1 MGIYLTSIGSILK
14 SIYTA
19 LIGLGAAGILGIAF
33 LDAAFIPMPGG
44 PDLVV
49 MALTHNNH
57 SMMPVYVI
65 AAVIGS
71 TLGCL
76 VPYWIG
82 RKTGE
87 AALRVFSEEKRAR
100 VSRLVNRY
108 GLWSMLAGAL
118 LPPPFPF
125 KMLLIT
131 AGVFR
136 VKIWQFLGA
145 LAIGRT
151 IRFTLEGL
159 MAVRYGDQA
168 ANLFKEYYPAI
179 GLGLAVVILAVFIF
193 STLRSRRH
201 RDGLTDSDLSAAK

>member
-1 MGIYLTSIGSILK
+1 MGIFLTGIGSFLK
-14 SIYTA
+14 SVYVT
-19 LIGLGAAGILGIAF
+19 LIGFGAAGILGIAF

-57 SMMPVYVI
+57 SMMPIYVI

-82 RKTGE
+82 RKAGE
-87 AALRVFSEEKRAR
+87 AALRVFSDEKRAR
-100 VSRLVNRY
+100 VSGLVNRY

-145 LAIGRT
+145 VLIGRT
-151 IRFTLEGL
+151 IRFIIEGL

-168 ANLFKEYYPAI
+168 ASLFKEYYPAI
-179 GLGLAVVILAVFIF
+179 GLGLAIAILGVFIF
-193 STLRSRRH
+193 NTLRNRRQ

>member
-1 MGIYLTSIGSILK
+1 MPRHRFHIQTELMMGIYLLGIGSILK
-14 SIYTA
+14 SIYTT
-19 LIGLGAAGILGIAF
+19 LIGLGWVGILGIAF

-82 RKTGE
+82 RKAGE

-100 VSRLVNRY
+100 VSGLVY
-108 GLWSMLAGAL
+108 GRCWPAL
-118 LPPPFPF
+118 FCRRPF
-125 KMLLIT
+125 
-131 AGVFR
+131 
-136 VKIWQFLGA
+136 
-145 LAIGRT
+145 
-151 IRFTLEGL
+151 
-159 MAVRYGDQA
+159 
-168 ANLFKEYYPAI
+168 
-179 GLGLAVVILAVFIF
+179 
-193 STLRSRRH
+193 RSRCCSSRP
-201 RDGLTDSDLSAAK
+201 GYSA